1 MAIGGSLIIWTGIE
15 PLILLLLSA
24 TGGGFMM
31 FFYSGLLILLNRRF
45 LPEQIKLR
53 GWRLVGMTVAFL
65 IYAAFVVFLLYQMV
79 TAGPA
84 SLA

>member
-1 MAIGGSLIIWTGIE
+1 
-15 PLILLLLSA
+15 
-24 TGGGFMM
+24 
-31 FFYSGLLILLNRRF
+31 
-45 LPEQIKLR
+45 
-53 GWRLVGMTVAFL
+53 VGMTVAFL